1 MRLRHIKSMQAIG
14 LLVVLVLAG
23 CSTPAIIA
31 EKWKLP
37 KRTSADSAM
46 IIGRIELPNNK
57 TENPKGYQLYLNRV
71 VVQSKGRVYFGSGNM
86 PNGEEHFIMDDTNYF
101 VVPNLK
107 PGKYNITGFVTGNI
121 YNSLSFKDEDAI
133 DVKPGQIIFVGSFD
147 YLEGKQSTLGKL
159 AGLPGSYSLR
169 QAKHPSELE
178 MLQWLN
184 RVSAGSGWE
193 ATIKRRIREL
203 GGKA

>member
-1 MRLRHIKSMQAIG
+1 MNLRYIKPIQIAALAFI
-14 LLVVLVLAG
+14 LFLAG

-31 EKWKLP
+31 EQWKLP

-46 IIGRIELPNNK
+46 IIGRIEIPDNK
-57 TENPKGYQLYLNRV
+57 AENPEGLHLYLNRV
-71 VVQSKGRVYFGSGNM
+71 VVQSWGRVYFGAGNM
-86 PNGEEHFIMDDTNYF
+86 PNGEGHYIMDDTNYF
-101 VVPNLK
+101 VVPDLK
-107 PGKYNITGFVTGNI
+107 PGKYRITGFVTGDT
-121 YNSLSFKDEDAI
+121 YNSLPSAEKDEI
-133 DVKPGQIIFVGSFD
+133 EVKPGQIVFVGSFD
-147 YLEGKQSTLGKL
+147 YIEGKQSTFSKL

-169 QAKHPSELE
+169 QSKHPTELE

-193 ATIKRRIREL
+193 GTIKRRIREL